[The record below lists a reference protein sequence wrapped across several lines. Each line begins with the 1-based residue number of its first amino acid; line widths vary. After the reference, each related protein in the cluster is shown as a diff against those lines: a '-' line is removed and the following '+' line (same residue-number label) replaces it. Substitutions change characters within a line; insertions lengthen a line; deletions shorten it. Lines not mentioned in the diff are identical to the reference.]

1 MVDVMTI
8 IMILIITVVL
18 LITNIYILIYFSH
31 PEDKESIIGWVL
43 KVIVLL
49 GLTLAWCQVLMVPLD
64 VSNNRTFGGGIN
76 MKLFWFIIF
85 IITLVYIFIIFPISS
100 SLYETQD
107 DWTAC
112 EKIKHSLCFF
122 IIMIIF
128 FIAITGILY
137 ATIGKTSIPIKKIEY
152 DHNCDL
158 GKIVFDSDKMISIP
172 DIKCGIKRD
181 DESLELNVNII
192 IYAMAVLTFISWIIF
207 ALFGGIGLASV
218 PLDFFVSFK
227 LRPRIIT
234 NDSIRDR
241 KKILFDEIV
250 ELRKM
255 GDQLKELEDKGAA
268 KKFFWS
274 KEKREYNRLKNEFT
288 SRFSLAK
295 KEFDILNKNNY
306 IGENCAAVFYYLLIP
321 LGILSTILSL
331 LWLIQ
336 FICSYFYIHKDG
348 RPGYPFLSLML
359 IYFQD
364 HDISFLSFF
373 FFSLLTL
380 YLLFCV
386 LKGNFQFGVRI
397 FCCWA
402 VHPMEKGKTYMNSF
416 LFNIS
421 LVLLGS
427 MAVTQFVSDCLCDYV
442 AFTDIDALF
451 NTLIKNLIFF
461 KSFYRNHVF
470 QYIFFGIFV
479 LSFFY
484 MIYQLCKNQKTIPNN
499 RSLVKEEK
507 NKNKKK
513 NKKGKNESDEK
524 INVDEKNNKKKNKHS
539 DKETENSDSF
549 DKINNKNKNKNI
561 SEEKLDVDN
570 ENNINNNNNN
580 NNEANSF
587 ENDDF

>member
-158 GKIVFDSDKMISIP
+158 GKIVFDSDKKISIP

-227 LRPRIIT
+227 SRPRIIT

-461 KSFYRNHVF
+461 KYFYRNHVF

-513 NKKGKNESDEK
+513 KKKSKNESDEK
-524 INVDEKNNKKKNKHS
+524 INVDEKINQKKNKQS

-570 ENNINNNNNN
+570 EHNINNNNNN
-580 NNEANSF
+580 DANSF

>member
-158 GKIVFDSDKMISIP
+158 GKIVFDSDKIISIP

-227 LRPRIIT
+227 SRPRIIT

-461 KSFYRNHVF
+461 KYFYRNHVF

-513 NKKGKNESDEK
+513 NKKSKNESDEK
-524 INVDEKNNKKKNKHS
+524 INVDEKINQKKNKQS

-570 ENNINNNNNN
+570 EHNINNNNNN
-580 NNEANSF
+580 DANSF

>member
-31 PEDKESIIGWVL
+31 PDDKESVIGWVL
-43 KVIVLL
+43 KIIVLL

-85 IITLVYIFIIFPISS
+85 IITLVYILIIFPISS

-152 DHNCDL
+152 NENCDFNNIIL
-158 GKIVFDSDKMISIP
+158 NSDKVISSFNIKC
-172 DIKCGIKRD
+172 DIKKE

-192 IYAMAVLTFISWIIF
+192 IYSMAVLTFLSWIIF

-227 LRPRIIT
+227 SRPRIIT
-234 NDSIRDR
+234 DESIKDR

-250 ELRKM
+250 ELRQM
-255 GDQLKELEDKGAA
+255 GDRLNELETKGAA

-288 SRFSLAK
+288 SRFSLVK
-295 KEFDILNKNNY
+295 KEFDILNKKNY

-336 FICSYFYIHKDG
+336 FVCSYFYIHKDG

-364 HDISFLSFF
+364 NDISFLSFF

-402 VHPMEKGKTYMNSF
+402 VHPMEKGRTYMNSF

-427 MAVTQFVSDCLCDYV
+427 MAITQFVTDCLCDYV
-442 AFTDIDALF
+442 AFTDVDALF
-451 NTLIKNLIFF
+451 NTLIKNLKFF
-461 KSFYRNHVF
+461 KYFYRNHVF
-470 QYIFFGIFV
+470 QYIYFGIFV

-484 MIYQLCKNQKTIPNN
+484 MICQLCKKQKIVRDNN
-499 RSLVKEEK
+499 KSLISEEK
-507 NKNKKK
+507 EKKK
-513 NKKGKNESDEK
+513 NKKNKKKLDEKIKVDEK
-524 INVDEKNNKKKNKHS
+524 INQKNNKDKDK

-549 DKINNKNKNKNI
+549 DKINKKKKNSNI
-561 SEEKLDVDN
+561 SEEKLDVD
-570 ENNINNNNNN
+570 ENNINNDNNN

>member
-49 GLTLAWCQVLMVPLD
+49 GLTLAWCQVLMIPLD

-158 GKIVFDSDKMISIP
+158 SKIVFDSDKIISIP

-227 LRPRIIT
+227 SRPRIIT

-274 KEKREYNRLKNEFT
+274 KDKREYNRLKNEFT

-461 KSFYRNHVF
+461 KYFYRNHVF

-499 RSLVKEEK
+499 RSLVKEGK

-513 NKKGKNESDEK
+513 NKKSKNESDEK
-524 INVDEKNNKKKNKHS
+524 IDVDEKVNQKKNKHS

-570 ENNINNNNNN
+570 EHNININNNNNN
-580 NNEANSF
+580 DANSF

>member
-31 PEDKESIIGWVL
+31 PDDKESIIGWVL

-158 GKIVFDSDKMISIP
+158 GKIVFDSDKEIIMP
-172 DIKCGIKRD
+172 NIKCGIKRD

-227 LRPRIIT
+227 SRPRIIT

-364 HDISFLSFF
+364 HDISFLSFI

-427 MAVTQFVSDCLCDYV
+427 MAITQFVSDCLCDYV

-461 KSFYRNHVF
+461 KYFYRNHVF

-484 MIYQLCKNQKTIPNN
+484 MIYQLCKEQKTIPNN

-570 ENNINNNNNN
+570 EHNINNNN

>member
-31 PEDKESIIGWVL
+31 PDDKDSIIGWVL

-64 VSNNRTFGGGIN
+64 VSNNRTFGGGID

-85 IITLVYIFIIFPISS
+85 IITLVYILIIFPISS

-158 GKIVFDSDKMISIP
+158 GKIVFDSDKIIYKH

-192 IYAMAVLTFISWIIF
+192 IYSMAVLTFISWIIF

-227 LRPRIIT
+227 SRPRIIT

-364 HDISFLSFF
+364 HDISFLSFI

-427 MAVTQFVSDCLCDYV
+427 MAITQFVSDCLCDYV

-461 KSFYRNHVF
+461 KYFYRNHVF

-484 MIYQLCKNQKTIPNN
+484 MIYQLCKDQKTFPNN

-570 ENNINNNNNN
+570 EHNNNN

>member
-31 PEDKESIIGWVL
+31 PDDKDSIIGWVL

-85 IITLVYIFIIFPISS
+85 IITLVYILIIFPISS

-158 GKIVFDSDKMISIP
+158 GKIVFDSDKIMYKH

-192 IYAMAVLTFISWIIF
+192 IYSMAVLTFISWIIF

-227 LRPRIIT
+227 SRPRIIT

-364 HDISFLSFF
+364 HDISFLSFV

-427 MAVTQFVSDCLCDYV
+427 MAITQFVSDCLCDYV

-461 KSFYRNHVF
+461 KYFYRNHVF

-484 MIYQLCKNQKTIPNN
+484 MIYQLCKAQKTIPNN

-524 INVDEKNNKKKNKHS
+524 INVDEKINQKKNKQS

-570 ENNINNNNNN
+570 EQNINNNNN

>member
-158 GKIVFDSDKMISIP
+158 GKIVFDSDKTISIP

-227 LRPRIIT
+227 SRPRIIT

-274 KEKREYNRLKNEFT
+274 KDKREYNRLKNEFT

-461 KSFYRNHVF
+461 KYFYRNHVF

-499 RSLVKEEK
+499 RSLVKEGK

-513 NKKGKNESDEK
+513 NKKSKNESDEK
-524 INVDEKNNKKKNKHS
+524 IDVDEKVNQKKNKHS

-570 ENNINNNNNN
+570 EHNINNNNNN
-580 NNEANSF
+580 DANSF

>member
-158 GKIVFDSDKMISIP
+158 SKIVFDSDKTISIP

-227 LRPRIIT
+227 SRPRIIT

-274 KEKREYNRLKNEFT
+274 KEKREYNRLKNEFS

-461 KSFYRNHVF
+461 KYFYRNHVF
-470 QYIFFGIFV
+470 QYIFFWIFV

-507 NKNKKK
+507 NKKKK
-513 NKKGKNESDEK
+513 KKSKNESDEK
-524 INVDEKNNKKKNKHS
+524 INVDEKINQKKNKQS

-570 ENNINNNNNN
+570 EHNINNNNNN
-580 NNEANSF
+580 NDANSF

>member
-158 GKIVFDSDKMISIP
+158 GKIVFDLDKIISIP

-227 LRPRIIT
+227 SRPRIIT

-461 KSFYRNHVF
+461 KYFYRNHVF

-513 NKKGKNESDEK
+513 NKKSKNESDEK
-524 INVDEKNNKKKNKHS
+524 INVDEKINQKKNKQS

-570 ENNINNNNNN
+570 EHNINNNNNN
-580 NNEANSF
+580 DANSF

>member
-43 KVIVLL
+43 KIIVLL

-64 VSNNRTFGGGIN
+64 VSNNRTFGGGID

-158 GKIVFDSDKMISIP
+158 GKIVFDSDKIISIP

-227 LRPRIIT
+227 SRPRIIT

-274 KEKREYNRLKNEFT
+274 KEKREYNRLKNEFS

-461 KSFYRNHVF
+461 KYFYRNHVF

-499 RSLVKEEK
+499 RSLVKEGK

-513 NKKGKNESDEK
+513 NKKSKNESDEK
-524 INVDEKNNKKKNKHS
+524 INVDEKINQKKNKQS

-570 ENNINNNNNN
+570 EHNINNNNNN
-580 NNEANSF
+580 DANSF

>member
-1 MVDVMTI
+1 MIDVMTI

-158 GKIVFDSDKMISIP
+158 SKIVFDSDKTISIP

-227 LRPRIIT
+227 SRPRIIT

-461 KSFYRNHVF
+461 KYFYRNHVF

-513 NKKGKNESDEK
+513 KKKSKNESDEK
-524 INVDEKNNKKKNKHS
+524 INVDEKINQKKNKHS

-570 ENNINNNNNN
+570 EHNINNNNNN
-580 NNEANSF
+580 NDANSF

>member
-158 GKIVFDSDKMISIP
+158 SKIVFDSDKTISIP

-227 LRPRIIT
+227 SRPRIIT

-274 KEKREYNRLKNEFT
+274 KEKREYNRLKNEFS

-461 KSFYRNHVF
+461 KYFYRNHVF

-499 RSLVKEEK
+499 RSLVKEGK

-513 NKKGKNESDEK
+513 NKKSKNESDEK
-524 INVDEKNNKKKNKHS
+524 IDVDEKVNQKKNKHS

-570 ENNINNNNNN
+570 EHNINNNNNN
-580 NNEANSF
+580 DANSF

>member
-1 MVDVMTI
+1 MVDAMTI
-8 IMILIITVVL
+8 IMIIIMTIVL
-18 LITNIYILIYFSH
+18 LVTNIYILIYFSH
-31 PEDKESIIGWVL
+31 PDDKESVMGWVL

-85 IITLVYIFIIFPISS
+85 IISLVYILIIFPISS

-122 IIMIIF
+122 ALMIIF

-152 DHNCDL
+152 EQNCNYDNIIL
-158 GKIVFDSDKMISIP
+158 NSDRIISLS
-172 DIKCGIKRD
+172 DIHCGIKKD
-181 DESLELNVNII
+181 DESIELNVNII
-192 IYAMAVLTFISWIIF
+192 IYSMAVLTFLSWIIF

-227 LRPRIIT
+227 SRPQIIT
-234 NDSIRDR
+234 DHSVKNR

-250 ELRKM
+250 ELRTM
-255 GDQLKELEDKGAA
+255 GDRLKELEDRGAP

-295 KEFDILNKNNY
+295 KEYDILNKNNY

-321 LGILSTILSL
+321 LGILSIILSL

-348 RPGYPFLSLML
+348 RPGYPFLSIML

-386 LKGNFQFGVRI
+386 IKGNFQFGVRI

-402 VHPMEKGKTYMNSF
+402 VHPMEKGRTYMNSF

-421 LVLLGS
+421 IVLLGS

-451 NTLIKNLIFF
+451 NTLIKNLKFF
-461 KSFYRNHVF
+461 KYFYRNHVF

-479 LSFFY
+479 ISFIY
-484 MIYQLCKNQKTIPNN
+484 MIYQLCKAKESIKHK
-499 RSLVKEEK
+499 SLINEEK

-513 NKKGKNESDEK
+513 EKNKKKIDEK
-524 INVDEKNNKKKNKHS
+524 IIVDDKKNNKNKDK
-539 DKETENSDSF
+539 DKETENSDSS
-549 DKINNKNKNKNI
+549 DKIKGKKNT

-570 ENNINNNNNN
+570 EININNDNNNK
-580 NNEANSF
+580 NETNSF
-587 ENDDF
+587 EDDDY

>member
-158 GKIVFDSDKMISIP
+158 SKIVFDSDKTISIP

-227 LRPRIIT
+227 SRPRIIT

-274 KEKREYNRLKNEFT
+274 KEKREYNRLKNEFS

-427 MAVTQFVSDCLCDYV
+427 MAITQFVSDCLCDYV

-461 KSFYRNHVF
+461 KYFYRNHVF

-513 NKKGKNESDEK
+513 KKKSKNESDEK
-524 INVDEKNNKKKNKHS
+524 INVDEKINQKKNKQS

-549 DKINNKNKNKNI
+549 DKINKKKKNSNI
-561 SEEKLDVDN
+561 SEEKLDVD

-580 NNEANSF
+580 EENSF

>member
-31 PEDKESIIGWVL
+31 PEDKESMIGWVL

-158 GKIVFDSDKMISIP
+158 GKIVFDSDKIISIP

-227 LRPRIIT
+227 SRPRIIT

-461 KSFYRNHVF
+461 KYFYRNHVF

-513 NKKGKNESDEK
+513 KKKSKNESDEK
-524 INVDEKNNKKKNKHS
+524 INVDEKINQKKNKQS

-549 DKINNKNKNKNI
+549 DKINNKNKNKNKNI

-570 ENNINNNNNN
+570 EHNINNNNNN
-580 NNEANSF
+580 DANSF

>member
-158 GKIVFDSDKMISIP
+158 GKIVFDFDKTISIP

-227 LRPRIIT
+227 SRPRIIT

-461 KSFYRNHVF
+461 KYFYRNHVF

-507 NKNKKK
+507 NKKKK
-513 NKKGKNESDEK
+513 KKSKNESDEK
-524 INVDEKNNKKKNKHS
+524 INVDEKINQKKNKQS

-570 ENNINNNNNN
+570 EHNINNNNNN
-580 NNEANSF
+580 DANSF

>member
-31 PEDKESIIGWVL
+31 PEDKESMIGWVL

-158 GKIVFDSDKMISIP
+158 GKIVFDLDKIISIP

-227 LRPRIIT
+227 SRPRIIT

-461 KSFYRNHVF
+461 KYFYRNHVF

-513 NKKGKNESDEK
+513 KKKSKNESDEK
-524 INVDEKNNKKKNKHS
+524 INVDEKINQKKNKQS

-549 DKINNKNKNKNI
+549 DKINNKNKNKNKNI

-570 ENNINNNNNN
+570 EHNINNNNNN
-580 NNEANSF
+580 DANSF